1 MRDKLFCATFSFALI
16 IFFPL
21 NLRCHFVISIYQ
33 YSRNFS
39 SKFSSDFIA
48 SIHVSISQHLFLPF
62 AQRREFWNRTSFGA
76 TLTLK
81 PDLFSIRNDSSPS
94 HLQSRGFRDQK
105 RTSNRFPNIL
115 ANPNFKKN
123 VHVRSSKNSSEYSQH
138 SQRSIIYPYINRN
151 RANRIIYNPIAIT
164 QQFDEKRWS
173 QHRERNNALTV
184 DRGCRVVAV
193 FISPSAF
200 SGKRHDGCD
209 GKNAADS
216 ATRSRAAHSYITIAN
231 SA

>member
-81 PDLFSIRNDSSPS
+81 PYFQPVMTARQAIFNLQDFEIRNA
-94 HLQSRGFRDQK
+94 L
-105 RTSNRFPNIL
+105 RTVRRFPNIL

-123 VHVRSSKNSSEYSQH
+123 VHVRSSKNSSEY

-184 DRGCRVVAV
+184 DCGCRVVAV

>member
-1 MRDKLFCATFSFALI
+1 MALSEYRGRPWFLVNYRTVIWSGEKNKIKKKKKKNKKKKTSTNLFDRAYGMRDKLFCATFSFALI

-81 PDLFSIRNDSSPS
+81 PYFQPVMTARQAIFNLQDFEIRNA
-94 HLQSRGFRDQK
+94 L
-105 RTSNRFPNIL
+105 RTVRRFPNIL

-123 VHVRSSKNSSEYSQH
+123 VHVRSSKNSSEY

-173 QHRERNNALTV
+173 
-184 DRGCRVVAV
+184 
-193 FISPSAF
+193 
-200 SGKRHDGCD
+200 
-209 GKNAADS
+209 
-216 ATRSRAAHSYITIAN
+216 
-231 SA
+231 

>member
-1 MRDKLFCATFSFALI
+1 MALSEYRGRPWFLVNYRTVIWSGEKNKIKKKKKKNKKKKTSTNLFDRAYGMRDKLFCATFSFALI

-81 PDLFSIRNDSSPS
+81 PYFQPVMTARQAIFNLEDFEIRNALRTVSPTFS
-94 HLQSRGFRDQK
+94 QIQTLKKMFTFDRAKIRQ
-105 RTSNRFPNIL
+105 NIL
-115 ANPNFKKN
+115 N
-123 VHVRSSKNSSEYSQH
+123 VRLFIHILIGIEPIAL
-138 SQRSIIYPYINRN
+138 SIIRLP
-151 RANRIIYNPIAIT
+151 
-164 QQFDEKRWS
+164 
-173 QHRERNNALTV
+173 
-184 DRGCRVVAV
+184 
-193 FISPSAF
+193 
-200 SGKRHDGCD
+200 
-209 GKNAADS
+209 
-216 ATRSRAAHSYITIAN
+216 
-231 SA
+231 